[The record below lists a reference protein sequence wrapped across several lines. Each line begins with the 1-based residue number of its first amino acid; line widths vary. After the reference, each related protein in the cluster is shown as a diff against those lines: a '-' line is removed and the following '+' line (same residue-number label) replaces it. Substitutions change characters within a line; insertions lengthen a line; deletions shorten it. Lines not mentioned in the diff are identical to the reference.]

1 MGNKQWKEKLP
12 IIAQCGDK
20 HRSLRRRRLL
30 SSCSLP
36 CSPSSHTQTHTH
48 THTYTRLL
56 HPPCSPP
63 PRSSCAAVLSIV
75 PSASVSRWPRLC
87 SPLVPPPGVSEPLL
101 PPRAPLQPAL
111 LPEGVTWLA
120 SSGSSCCSRHEAQT
134 CPPGLRPPLR
144 PPPALSTHSFAFLWG
159 SCQPPPSTAFAQPPG
174 PHCTIPPTPPGAAWK
189 SPGGDRAFMSTGL
202 RALDWMLR

>member
-12 IIAQCGDK
+12 IIAQRGDK

-30 SSCSLP
+30 SSAASLAP
-36 CSPSSHTQTHTH
+36 PSSHIQTHTH
-48 THTYTRLL
+48 THTDTRLL

-63 PRSSCAAVLSIV
+63 PRGSCAAVLSIRPLSLRLSMAQAV
-75 PSASVSRWPRLC
+75 LPSRPSAWSLRTAPASAGPSAAR
-87 SPLVPPPGVSEPLL
+87 PP
-101 PPRAPLQPAL
+101 
-111 LPEGVTWLA
+111 PEGVTWPA
-120 SSGSSCCSRHEAQT
+120 SSSSSCCSRHEAQT

-159 SCQPPPSTAFAQPPG
+159 SCQPPPSTAFSQPPVPTVLYP
-174 PHCTIPPTPPGAAWK
+174 PHSHGAAQK
-189 SPGGDRAFMSTGL
+189 SPGGDRAFMFTGL